1 MSDIKNGLESQ
12 SVAQSSSAAKK
23 RSKRKHKKKKK
34 SSSVVKGP
42 TPAISDEI
50 RRTNALDYLRQW
62 DTDRQLWS
70 FKKKLQYWLLNN
82 MYDKKQV
89 SQTDY
94 NVYSLSII
102 ITVCEIKLA
111 YHLREWSL
119 YDTRLQLYMY

>member
-1 MSDIKNGLESQ
+1 MIFKNSLKSQ
-12 SVAQSSSAAKK
+12 SLAQSSSAAKK
-23 RSKRKHKKKKK
+23 GSNIKKKK

-42 TPAISDEI
+42 TPAISDEV
-50 RRTNALDYLRQW
+50 RRSNALGYLRQW

-89 SQTDY
+89 SQTGY
-94 NVYSLSII
+94 NVYSLSIM

-111 YHLREWSL
+111 YHLRESSL